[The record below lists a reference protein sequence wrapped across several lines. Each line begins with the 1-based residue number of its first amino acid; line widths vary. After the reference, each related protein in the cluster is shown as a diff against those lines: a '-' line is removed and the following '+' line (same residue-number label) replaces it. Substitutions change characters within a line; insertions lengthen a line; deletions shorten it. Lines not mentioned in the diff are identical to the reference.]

1 MKAINSL
8 KLSIP
13 DDVAI
18 VSFDDNTF
26 FELYSPS
33 ITAVAQPMEEI
44 SEKVVEKL
52 MSCLNSNTNND
63 RKETIV
69 LNTELIVRASSRP
82 AKKEQSINV

>member
-1 MKAINSL
+1 
-8 KLSIP
+8 
-13 DDVAI
+13 
-18 VSFDDNTF
+18 
-26 FELYSPS
+26 
-33 ITAVAQPMEEI
+33 MEEI